1 MNAHDIDDRIRL
13 ALRAQAEQVTEA
25 DLRPAVAPV
34 GRSVVS
40 RRTRWAMPLLAA
52 AAVAAVAVGTTVAV
66 RSMMADPA
74 PPASTPTPTVTAPA
88 PTDSPSP
95 TPTQSA
101 TTKPSPS
108 KDPGGT
114 APAPFVLGYQPL
126 WPFGDH
132 DAAEVWRKQ
141 HQVSGSQPWHLD
153 ADQTALSFTMG
164 YLGFTEVNRVTSHV
178 IDGDGAHIGV
188 GYLNPSAQ
196 PHTAAVLHL
205 VRFGSAADAPWEV
218 VGSDDADFSIE
229 QPQYGSNVSSPFT
242 VGGHITGVDESI
254 HIWVRQLGTA
264 APVGEHC
271 CLSAGGDKSPWSQ
284 QISFTG
290 SGVLTLAAST
300 GGHLQGV
307 ERFAIH
313 GVTTG

>member
-1 MNAHDIDDRIRL
+1 MNAHDVDDRIRL

-34 GRSVVS
+34 GHSVVS

-52 AAVAAVAVGTTVAV
+52 AAVAALAVGTTVFV
-66 RSMMADPA
+66 RSMMADSA
-74 PPASTPTPTVTAPA
+74 PPASTPTPTVTIPK
-88 PTDSPSP
+88 PSP
-95 TPTQSA
+95 TPTPTPSA

-108 KDPGGT
+108 QTAGGT
-114 APAPFVLGYQPL
+114 APAPFVLGYEPL

-132 DAAEVWRKQ
+132 DAAEVWRSQ
-141 HQVSGSQPWHLD
+141 HSASGSQPWHLD
-153 ADQTALSFTMG
+153 PDQTALSFTMG
-164 YLGFTEVNRVTSHV
+164 YLGFTDVNRVTSHV

-188 GYLNPSAQ
+188 GYLNPSGQ

-229 QPQYGSNVSSPFT
+229 QPQYGSTVSSPFT
-242 VGGHITGVDESI
+242 IGGHITGVDESI
-254 HIWVRQLGTA
+254 HIWVRHLGST
-264 APVGEHC
+264 APVGEQC
-271 CLSAGGDKSPWSQ
+271 CQPAGDVNSPWSQ

-290 SGVLTLAAST
+290 SGVLTLVAST

-313 GVTTG
+313 GVTAG